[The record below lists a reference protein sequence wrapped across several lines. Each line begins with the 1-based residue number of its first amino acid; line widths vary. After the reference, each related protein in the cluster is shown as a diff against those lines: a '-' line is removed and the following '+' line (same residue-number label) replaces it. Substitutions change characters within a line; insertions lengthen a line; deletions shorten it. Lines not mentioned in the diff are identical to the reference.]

1 MNNHEQARF
10 DTLYQQH
17 LTALKLQGK
26 AHKTIDGYAR
36 GLRRLA
42 TYFDR
47 CPDDLTADDLKRYFA
62 DLVDSH
68 SWSAV
73 RIDRCAI
80 QFFYTYVL
88 GRPWDWVH
96 IVKPPQVQSLPDVL
110 TAAEIAL
117 LITSSRQLR
126 YQTFWLVTYS
136 MGLRL
141 GETLNLKISDI
152 DADQMQVHVRQ
163 GKGKK
168 DRFVTLPELAL
179 WALRRYWIT
188 HRHPQFLFPGR
199 PGPGNAPATTCMDR
213 GSTQKAFALTVKGC
227 GIRKKVSI
235 HNLRHSYATHLVE
248 EGVSLR
254 CVQELLGHA
263 CPKTTARYVHM
274 SDKTRGDSAALIN
287 ALMNRL
293 ALDSEALLASADKD
307 KILNKNKGQR
317 NKRPQNQRKGP
328 AS

>member
-1 MNNHEQARF
+1 MNIQEQARF
-10 DTLYQQH
+10 STLYQQH

-26 AHKTIDGYAR
+26 ALKTIEGYAR

-42 TYFDR
+42 MYFDR
-47 CPDDLTADDLKRYFA
+47 CPDDVTADELKRYFA

-73 RIDRCAI
+73 RIDRCGI

-117 LITSSRQLR
+117 LINNSQQLR
-126 YQTFWLVTYS
+126 YQTFWLATYS

-141 GETLNLKISDI
+141 GETLNLRISDI
-152 DADQMQVHVRQ
+152 DAGQMQVHVRQ

-179 WALRRYWIT
+179 WSLRRYWST
-188 HRHPQFLFPGR
+188 HRHPEFLFPGR
-199 PGPGNAPATTCMDR
+199 PGPGNTPATTWMDR

-263 CPKTTARYVHM
+263 CPKTTARYVRM
-274 SDKTRGDSAALIN
+274 SDKTRGDSAVLIN
-287 ALMNRL
+287 TLMNRL
-293 ALDSEALLASADKD
+293 VLDSKALLASADKD
-307 KILNKNKGQR
+307 KIRSKNKGQR
-317 NKRPQNQRKGP
+317 KKRPQNQRRGP

>member
-1 MNNHEQARF
+1 MNIQEQARF
-10 DTLYQQH
+10 NTLYQQH

-26 AHKTIDGYAR
+26 ALKTIEGYAR

-42 TYFDR
+42 MYFDR
-47 CPDDLTADDLKRYFA
+47 CPDDVTADELKRYFA

-73 RIDRCAI
+73 RIDRCGI

-117 LITSSRQLR
+117 LINNSQQLR
-126 YQTFWLVTYS
+126 YQTFWLATYS

-141 GETLNLKISDI
+141 GETLNLRISDI
-152 DADQMQVHVRQ
+152 DAGQMQVHVRQ

-179 WALRRYWIT
+179 WSLRRYWCT
-188 HRHPQFLFPGR
+188 HRHPDFLFPGR
-199 PGPGNAPATTCMDR
+199 PGPGNTPATTWMDR

-263 CPKTTARYVHM
+263 
-274 SDKTRGDSAALIN
+274 
-287 ALMNRL
+287 
-293 ALDSEALLASADKD
+293 
-307 KILNKNKGQR
+307 
-317 NKRPQNQRKGP
+317 
-328 AS
+328 